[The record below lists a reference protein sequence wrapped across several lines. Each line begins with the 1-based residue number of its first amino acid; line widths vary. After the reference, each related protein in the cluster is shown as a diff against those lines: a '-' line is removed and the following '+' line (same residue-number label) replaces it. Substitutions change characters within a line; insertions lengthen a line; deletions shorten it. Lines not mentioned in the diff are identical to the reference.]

1 MCYFDSDD
9 HADQKRYL
17 TAQSDEADLRA
28 HRQRNAPETPPDP
41 RDEAVRVLRA
51 INDKMLLA
59 LEAHAAWDWAEH
71 NNPGVAS
78 FQECME
84 LSNYAAYLT
93 REAMAAASGTLPS
106 DYRGVPRIVLFQPL
120 SAGIVRADAEE
131 AQSIVDRILTAYRAA
146 LAATEPK
153 PEPAKPSNGES
164 YVPPH
169 LRFKDGHLPTP

>member
-17 TAQSDEADLRA
+17 TAQSDEADLRT

-41 RDEAVRVLRA
+41 RDEAVRVLREA
-51 INDKMLLA
+51 LRLLHDNTA
-59 LEAHAAWDWAEH
+59 DYIKR
-71 NNPGVAS
+71 NNLGDPWGNQDMQQA
-78 FQECME
+78 
-84 LSNYAAYLT
+84 
-93 REAMAAASGTLPS
+93 
-106 DYRGVPRIVLFQPL
+106 
-120 SAGIVRADAEE
+120 
-131 AQSIVDRILTAYRAA
+131 RAA